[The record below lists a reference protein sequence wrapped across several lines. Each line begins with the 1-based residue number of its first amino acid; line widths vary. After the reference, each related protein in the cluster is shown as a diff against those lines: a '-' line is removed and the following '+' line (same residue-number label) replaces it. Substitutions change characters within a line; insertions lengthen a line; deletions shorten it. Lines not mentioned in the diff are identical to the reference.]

1 MTVAARQGAHF
12 PALDGW
18 RGLSIL
24 LVLAAHLLPLGPKAW
39 KLNYSAGILGM
50 ALFFTLSGFLI
61 TSVLLRDQHVLR
73 FLIRRCGRIVPLAWL
88 YFCIALSLSGASSLA
103 WLAHFLFYAN
113 FPPRQL
119 ESLTLHL
126 WSLCLEMQFYAGIA
140 LLVAVLRR
148 RGLWL
153 LPVLGLLFSA
163 LRAWYGIYASD
174 ISYYRVDEILAGCTL
189 ALVVHGGRGEARADE
204 GLSLGQGRPLTQGRA
219 MARQLPASALRA
231 WLARLPQWPLLA
243 LLALSCLP
251 LGGWLNYVRPYFAAL
266 LVGATILAPHT
277 RLAKGL
283 DQRFLRYLAV
293 LSYALY
299 VIHPLLAASW
309 LGDGE
314 LAAKYAKRPLL
325 LLVLFALAH
334 FSTNYFERWFIE
346 RARRLAG
353 RFGGNGAPFAMPVQ
367 AQPRGDRDGA

>member
-1 MTVAARQGAHF
+1 LKGAATRGPHLAV
-12 PALDGW
+12 LDGW

-61 TSVLLRDQHVLR
+61 TRVLLRDPDVPR
-73 FLIRRCGRIVPLAWL
+73 FLIRRCCRIVPLAWL
-88 YFCIALSLSGASSLA
+88 YFVVALSLSGASALA

-119 ESLTLHL
+119 VAPTLHL
-126 WSLCLEMQFYAGIA
+126 WSLCLEMQFYAGAA
-140 LLVAVLRR
+140 LLVAALRL

-153 LPVLGLLFSA
+153 LPALGLLFTA
-163 LRAWYGIYASD
+163 LRAWHGIYASD

-189 ALVVHGGRGEARADE
+189 ALVLHGRRGEA
-204 GLSLGQGRPLTQGRA
+204 L
-219 MARQLPASALRA
+219 
-231 WLARLPQWPLLA
+231 LARLPQLPLLA
-243 LLALSCLP
+243 LLVWSCLP
-251 LGGWLNYVRPYFAAL
+251 QGGWLNYVRPYLAGL
-266 LVGATILAPHT
+266 LVGATIVAPHT
-277 RLAKGL
+277 RLAGGL
-283 DQRFLRYLAV
+283 GQRSLVYLAV

-309 LGDGE
+309 LGDGG
-314 LAAKYAKRPLL
+314 LAEKYAKRPLL

-334 FSTNYFERWFIE
+334 WSTHYFERWFIE
-346 RARRLAG
+346 RGRLWP
-353 RFGGNGAPFAMPVQ
+353 RCCMPAQ
-367 AQPRGDRDGA
+367 AQPQPRGEHDGA

>member
-1 MTVAARQGAHF
+1 LTLAARTGAHL

-61 TSVLLRDQHVLR
+61 TSALLRDQHVLR
-73 FLIRRCGRIVPLAWL
+73 FLIRRCCRIVPLAWL
-88 YFCIALSLSGASSLA
+88 YFAIALGLSGACALA
-103 WLAHFLFYAN
+103 WPAHFLFYAN

-119 ESLTLHL
+119 VPLTLHL

-140 LLVAVLRR
+140 LLVALLRL

-153 LPVLGLLFSA
+153 LPVLCVLFSA
-163 LRAWYGIYASD
+163 LRACYGIYASD

-189 ALVVHGGRGEARADE
+189 ALAVHGRWGTA
-204 GLSLGQGRPLTQGRA
+204 
-219 MARQLPASALRA
+219 LPG
-231 WLARLPQWPLLA
+231 WVARLPQWPLLA
-243 LLALSCLP
+243 LLVLSCLP
-251 LGGWLNYVRPYFAAL
+251 LGGWLNYLRPYCAAL
-266 LVGATILAPHT
+266 LVGATLLTPTSGLARGLEQ
-277 RLAKGL
+277 RLL
-283 DQRFLRYLAV
+283 LYLAV

-309 LGDGE
+309 LGDGAIAE
-314 LAAKYAKRPLL
+314 KYAKRPLL

-334 FSTNYFERWFIE
+334 LSTHYFERWFIE
-346 RARRLAG
+346 RGRLLAG
-353 RFGGNGAPFAMPVQ
+353 RWRQRGMPLP
-367 AQPRGDRDGA
+367 AQSRGEHDGV

>member
-1 MTVAARQGAHF
+1 MAAVRHDAHL

-61 TSVLLRDQHVLR
+61 TSVLLRDQNVLR
-73 FLIRRCGRIVPLAWL
+73 FLIRRCCRIVPLAWL
-88 YFCIALSLSGASSLA
+88 YFVVALSLSGASALA

-119 ESLTLHL
+119 LPLTLHL
-126 WSLCLEMQFYAGIA
+126 WSLCLEMQFYAGVA
-140 LLVAVLRR
+140 LLVAVLRL

-153 LPVLGLLFSA
+153 LPALCLLFSA

-189 ALVVHGGRGEARADE
+189 ALVVHGRWGG
-204 GLSLGQGRPLTQGRA
+204 
-219 MARQLPASALRA
+219 ALRA
-231 WLARLPQWPLLA
+231 RLARLPQWPLLA
-243 LLALSCLP
+243 LLVLSCLP
-251 LGGWLNYVRPYFAAL
+251 QGGWLNYVRPYFAAV
-266 LVGATILAPHT
+266 LVGATILAPHP
-277 RLAKGL
+277 RLARGL
-283 DQRFLRYLAV
+283 DQRFLLYLAV

-299 VIHPLLAASW
+299 VMHPLLAASW
-309 LGDGE
+309 LGNGDIAE
-314 LAAKYAKRPLL
+314 KYAKRPLL

-334 FSTNYFERWFIE
+334 FSTHYFERWFIE
-346 RARRLAG
+346 RGRLLAG
-353 RFGGNGAPFAMPVQ
+353 RCGKRAAPFAVPVQ
-367 AQPRGDRDGA
+367 AQPRGEHDGA

>member
-1 MTVAARQGAHF
+1 MTAPVTRGAHL
-12 PALDGW
+12 AVLDGW

-24 LVLAAHLLPLGPKAW
+24 LVLAAHLLPLGPKPW

-61 TSVLLRDQHVLR
+61 TRALLRDQSVAR
-73 FLIRRCGRIVPLAWL
+73 FLIRRCCRIVPLAWL
-88 YFCIALSLSGASSLA
+88 YFVVALGLSGASALA

-119 ESLTLHL
+119 VALTLHL
-126 WSLCLEMQFYAGIA
+126 WSLCLEMQFYAGAA
-140 LLVAVLRR
+140 LLVAVLRL

-153 LPVLGLLFSA
+153 LPVLCVLFSA

-189 ALVVHGGRGEARADE
+189 ALALHEGRG
-204 GLSLGQGRPLTQGRA
+204 Q
-219 MARQLPASALRA
+219 AL
-231 WLARLPQWPLLA
+231 LARLPQLPLLA
-243 LLALSCLP
+243 LLILSCLP
-251 LGGWLNYVRPYFAAL
+251 LGGWLNYFRPYLAAL
-266 LVGATILAPHT
+266 LVGATIVAPHT
-277 RLAKGL
+277 GLARGL
-283 DQRFLRYLAV
+283 DQRFLLYLAL

-309 LGDGE
+309 LGTGGIAE
-314 LAAKYAKRPLL
+314 KYAKRPLL

-334 FSTNYFERWFIE
+334 WSTHNFERWFIE
-346 RARRLAG
+346 RGRRWTAR
-353 RFGGNGAPFAMPVQ
+353 GALPAPVQ
-367 AQPRGDRDGA
+367 TRGEHDGA